1 MVLGTTLGDFCVCT
15 CEVKECL
22 RQFDLVQMARADVAA
37 NTSESS
43 VIFLNASFEAQK
55 LFHKSKNKKVN

>member
-1 MVLGTTLGDFCVCT
+1 
-15 CEVKECL
+15 
-22 RQFDLVQMARADVAA
+22 MARADVAA